1 MDKYDHLI
9 FRDIRTEVSR
19 TELLKLSLENNETKQ
34 MSIDQDILSED
45 YTGYAMFDRF
55 LLIKFFDKST
65 YQTCLPIQLEI
76 ILYPKIKT
84 NIDCNSIS

>member
-9 FRDIRTEVSR
+9 FKDIRTEVSR

-34 MSIDQDILSED
+34 ISINQDILSED

-55 LLIKFFDKST
+55 LLIKFLINLYT

-76 ILYPKIKT
+76 ILYPKIK
-84 NIDCNSIS
+84 N